1 MKQPSLTE
9 QLSEGIVPTFHH
21 LRHKRDPH
29 ICPRCMKR
37 AVRRDMR
44 KCGHC
49 QGTLLFPGDDAL
61 RITEDWFM
69 WHRSI
74 FGLEGFYHRSYF
86 TGSQL
91 TVPEGGF
98 F

>member
-9 QLSEGIVPTFHH
+9 QLSEGIKPTFHH
-21 LRHKRDPH
+21 LRHKRDPA

-44 KCGHC
+44 KCGAC
-49 QGTLLFPGDDAL
+49 SGTLLFPGDDAL

-74 FGLEGFYHRSYF
+74 FNLEGYFHRSYF